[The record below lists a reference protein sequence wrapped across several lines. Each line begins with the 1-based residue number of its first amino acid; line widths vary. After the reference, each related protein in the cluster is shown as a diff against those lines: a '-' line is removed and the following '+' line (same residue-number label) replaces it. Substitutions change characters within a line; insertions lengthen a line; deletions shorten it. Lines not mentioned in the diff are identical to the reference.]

1 LNEAAVWKVL
11 KLRGRAADIE
21 GLHPHRLRHT
31 FAHRFR
37 AQGGAE
43 GDLAQLGGWRSPAM
57 LARYG
62 ASAAAERA
70 VEAHRRVD
78 PLGDVL

>member
-1 LNEAAVWKVL
+1 VETTRVTIAVS
-11 KLRGRAADIE
+11 
-21 GLHPHRLRHT
+21 
-31 FAHRFR
+31 RFR
-37 AQGGAE
+37 AHGGAE

-70 VEAHRRVD
+70 VEAHGRVD
-78 PLGDVL
+78 ALGDVL